1 MQLRLVAA
9 TLLALA
15 LTGCAGNWGFN
26 SNVSPDGIKD
36 YYKGDNVTLYNKDQ
50 LSSLNYVTL
59 GSVEGEACQ
68 MKAAEAP
75 PKEADARA
83 SIRRRAADMGANG
96 LLLDRC
102 IHFVDMPG
110 CLEQV
115 LCSGQA
121 LKVAK

>member
-1 MQLRLVAA
+1 MRLLGVS
-9 TLLALA
+9 LLAVVLS
-15 LTGCAGNWGFN
+15 GCAGWGFN

-36 YYKGDNVTLYNKDQ
+36 YYKGDGVRLYSKAD
-50 LSSLNYVTL
+50 LEGVNYVTL

-68 MKAAEAP
+68 IQADEAP

-83 SIRRRAADMGANG
+83 HVRRRAADMGANG

-102 IHFVDMPG
+102 IRFDDMPG
-110 CLEQV
+110 CIEQV

-121 LKVAK
+121 LKVGE

>member
-1 MQLRLVAA
+1 MQLRLVGAA
-9 TLLALA
+9 LLALA
-15 LTGCAGNWGFN
+15 LAGCAGNWGVN
-26 SNVSPDGIKD
+26 SNVSPEGIKD

-50 LSSLNYVTL
+50 LTDVNYVTL

-68 MKAAEAP
+68 IKPADAP

-102 IHFVDMPG
+102 LRFEDMPG

>member
-1 MQLRLVAA
+1 MRLFGVS
-9 TLLALA
+9 LLAVA
-15 LTGCAGNWGFN
+15 LSGCAGWGFN

-36 YYKGDNVTLYNKDQ
+36 YYKGDSVRLYSKAE
-50 LSSLNYVTL
+50 LEGVNYVTL

-68 MKAAEAP
+68 ITADEAP

-83 SIRRRAADMGANG
+83 SVRRRAADMGANG

-102 IHFVDMPG
+102 IRFDDMPG
-110 CLEQV
+110 CIEQV

-121 LKVAK
+121 LKVAE

>member
-1 MQLRLVAA
+1 MRLLGVS
-9 TLLALA
+9 LLAVA
-15 LTGCAGNWGFN
+15 LSGCAGWGFN

-36 YYKGDNVTLYNKDQ
+36 YYKGDGVRLYSKAE
-50 LSSLNYVTL
+50 LEGVNYLTL

-68 MKAAEAP
+68 IKADEAP

-83 SIRRRAADMGANG
+83 SVRRRAADMGANG

-102 IHFVDMPG
+102 IRFDDMPG
-110 CLEQV
+110 CIEQV

-121 LKVAK
+121 LKVGK

>member
-1 MQLRLVAA
+1 MQLRLIGAA
-9 TLLALA
+9 LLALA
-15 LTGCAGNWGFN
+15 LSGCANNWGFN
-26 SNVSPDGIKD
+26 SNVSPEGIKD
-36 YYKGDNVTLYNKDQ
+36 YYKGDGVTLYNKEQ
-50 LSSLNYVTL
+50 VSELNYVTL

-68 MKAAEAP
+68 INATEAT

-96 LLLDRC
+96 LLLDTC
-102 IHFVDMPG
+102 IRFNDMPG
-110 CLEQV
+110 CIEQV

>member
-1 MQLRLVAA
+1 MRLLGVS
-9 TLLALA
+9 LLAVA
-15 LTGCAGNWGFN
+15 LSGCAGWGFN

-36 YYKGDNVTLYNKDQ
+36 YYKGDGVRLYSKA
-50 LSSLNYVTL
+50 SLEDVNYVTL

-68 MKAAEAP
+68 IKADEAP

-83 SIRRRAADMGANG
+83 SVRRRAADMGANG

-102 IHFVDMPG
+102 IHFDDMPG
-110 CLEQV
+110 CIEQV

-121 LKVAK
+121 LKVSE

>member
-1 MQLRLVAA
+1 MQLRLIGAA
-9 TLLALA
+9 LLALA
-15 LTGCAGNWGFN
+15 LTGCANNWGFN
-26 SNVSPDGIKD
+26 SNVSPEGIKD
-36 YYKGDNVTLYNKDQ
+36 YYKGDGVTLYSKDQ
-50 LSSLNYVTL
+50 LNEVNYVTL

-68 MKAAEAP
+68 IKAAEAP

-102 IHFVDMPG
+102 IRFADMPG

>member
-1 MQLRLVAA
+1 MQLRLVGAA
-9 TLLALA
+9 LLAFA

-26 SNVSPDGIKD
+26 SNVSPEGIKD
-36 YYKGDNVTLYNKDQ
+36 YYKGDNVTLYSKDQ
-50 LSSLNYVTL
+50 LTGLNYVIL

-68 MKAAEAP
+68 ISAADAP

-83 SIRRRAADMGANG
+83 SG

-102 IHFVDMPG
+102 LRFEEMPG

-121 LKVAK
+121 LKVAQ

>member
-1 MQLRLVAA
+1 MQLRVV
-9 TLLALA
+9 ALA
-15 LTGCAGNWGFN
+15 LLTLALSGCANHWGFN
-26 SNVSPDGIKD
+26 SNVSPEGIKD
-36 YYKGDNVTLYNKDQ
+36 YYKGDQVTLYSKAQ
-50 LSSLNYVTL
+50 LEGLNYVTL

-68 MKAAEAP
+68 IKTDEAP

-83 SIRRRAADMGANG
+83 SIRRRAADMEANG
-96 LLLDRC
+96 LILDQCLR
-102 IHFVDMPG
+102 FNDMPG